1 MTRKNYLNLAFNY
14 LILGLGA
21 VVVLMPFVVMI
32 STSLTPAN
40 EVFAWPPKLIPSK
53 LMFSNYPTAIQAI
66 DFGRYYLNSII
77 VTCTATITSLVL
89 NSAAGYALAK
99 LRFPG
104 KKLAFLFILG
114 TIMIPV
120 QVTMIP
126 VFIMFRKFP
135 FVGGNNFFGQGGI
148 GLIDSYLALILP
160 NMATTMGIY
169 LLREFF
175 KSLPNELLQA
185 ARVDGS
191 SEYRTFFEICLPL
204 SGPGLIASG
213 IFNFTNS
220 WNDFLWPLIMTV
232 TPKMRTIQL
241 GLSQYQ
247 GQYFT
252 DWHLMMAATLMS
264 CLPILVL
271 YCVFQKGFVAGISS
285 TGIKG

>member
-1 MTRKNYLNLAFNY
+1 MIRRNYFSIAISYIL
-14 LILGLGA
+14 LGLGTI
-21 VVVLMPFVVMI
+21 VVLLPFVVMI
-32 STSLTPAN
+32 STSLTPVN

-53 LMFSNYPTAIQAI
+53 LMFRNYPDAIKAI
-66 DFGRYYLNSII
+66 DFGRYYLNSVII
-77 VTCTATITSLVL
+77 TCTATVISLAL

-104 KKLAFLFILG
+104 KKIAFLFILG

-135 FVGGNNFFGQGGI
+135 FAGGNNFFGQGGI

-271 YCVFQKGFVAGISS
+271 YCIFQKGFVEGISS

>member
-1 MTRKNYLNLAFNY
+1 MRKRNTLLHCFCYF
-14 LILGLGA
+14 ILGVGS
-21 VVVLMPFVVMI
+21 VIVLLPFVVML
-32 STSLTPAN
+32 STSLTPAA

-53 LMFSNYPTAIQAI
+53 IMFSNYLEAVRAI
-66 DFGRYYLNSII
+66 DFGRYFLNSVI
-77 VTCTATITSLVL
+77 VTCSATIISLIL

-104 KKLAFLFILG
+104 KKIVFLFILG

-126 VFIMFRKFP
+126 MFIMFKKFP
-135 FVGGNNFFGQGGI
+135 LVGGNDIFGIGGT
-148 GLIDSYLALILP
+148 GLIDTFMALILP

-175 KSLPNELLQA
+175 KSVPSELLQA
-185 ARVDGS
+185 SRVDGA
-191 SEYRTFFEICLPL
+191 SEYRTFFQICLPL

-220 WNDFLWPLIMTV
+220 WNDFLWPLIMTI
-232 TPKMRTIQL
+232 TPEMKTIQL

-252 DWHLMMAATLMS
+252 DWHLMMAATLLS
-264 CLPILVL
+264 CLPVLIL
-271 YCVFQKGFVAGISS
+271 YFIFQRGFVEGISS
-285 TGIKG
+285 SGVKG

>member
-1 MTRKNYLNLAFNY
+1 MKKRNVIVNSVCYV
-14 LILGLGA
+14 ILGLGS
-21 VVVLMPFVVMI
+21 VIILLPFIIMV
-32 STSLTPAN
+32 STSLTPAA

-53 LMFSNYPTAIQAI
+53 IMFSNYPDAVAAI
-66 DFGRYYLNSII
+66 DFGRYFINSTIITVTATGISLFLNS
-77 VTCTATITSLVL
+77 S
-89 NSAAGYALAK
+89 AGYALAK

-104 KKLAFLFILG
+104 KRLVFLFILG

-126 VFIMFRKFP
+126 MFIMFRRFP
-135 FVGGNNFFGQGGI
+135 LIGGNNLFGVGGT
-148 GLIDSYLALILP
+148 GLIDTYLALILP

-175 KSLPNELLQA
+175 RSVPTELIQA
-185 ARVDGS
+185 ARVDGA
-191 SEYRTFFEICLPL
+191 SEYRTFLQICLPL

-220 WNDFLWPLIMTV
+220 WNDFLWPLIMTISPEMK
-232 TPKMRTIQL
+232 TLQL

-252 DWHLMMAATLMS
+252 DWHLMMAATLLS
-264 CLPILVL
+264 CLPILIL
-271 YCVFQKGFVAGISS
+271 YFIFQKGFVEGISS
-285 TGIKG
+285 SGIKG

>member
-1 MTRKNYLNLAFNY
+1 MIRRNYFSIAISYIL
-14 LILGLGA
+14 LGLGTI
-21 VVVLMPFVVMI
+21 VVLLPFVVMI
-32 STSLTPAN
+32 STSLTPVN

-53 LMFSNYPTAIQAI
+53 LMFRNYPDAIKAI
-66 DFGRYYLNSII
+66 DFGRYYLNSVII
-77 VTCTATITSLVL
+77 TCTATGISLAL

-104 KKLAFLFILG
+104 KKIAFLFILG

-135 FVGGNNFFGQGGI
+135 FAGGNNFFGQGGI

-271 YCVFQKGFVAGISS
+271 YCIFQKGFVEGISS